1 MTSPAAETLQKVF
14 SETDKVI
21 LGDNTGGA
29 IPYLPLN
36 ELRRNSGPG
45 ASQQGGSQQ

>member
-1 MTSPAAETLQKVF
+1 MYIETMQKVL

-21 LGDNTGGA
+21 LDDNIGGA

-36 ELRRNSGPG
+36 ELRRSSGPS
-45 ASQQGGSQQ
+45 SQQGESQQ